1 LNTSGVGGGGG
12 GGGAS
17 SFIEATAT
25 HVRSERGTAPP
36 GNSQIVIS
44 W

>member
-17 SFIEATAT
+17 SFVEATAT
-25 HVRSERGTAPP
+25 HVRSERGAASP
-36 GNSQIVIS
+36 GNGRIVIS